1 MSTYTLEG
9 DDLEH
14 LLARVPDELGPDA
27 TIVAANKL
35 RSGGIAGF
43 FSKEAYEVVVEVD
56 DGSAPGPAVED
67 FAFPELPDDGS
78 TESTVPAL
86 IASPKARTGRGARA
100 SRDEGFAAVLG
111 RMVRDAGDG
120 DRAPESVLVAHGQ
133 DEAGFG
139 LAPTPAP
146 APASADPIA
155 PSELLPARSPSPVRR
170 SAPVAIESFD
180 RRRLSRIGLPD
191 TLATSVAATTGDATM
206 ALLHLF
212 DRLPRPDALP
222 QAQGSVIAVLGNR
235 QAAVEIA
242 ERFAQQLGTNPSDVL
257 VATRTGRAKLDDDR
271 RIDSV
276 DTALERRRSWRRRR
290 RPTVVAIESAV
301 GRKHTSWAANLLEA
315 LEPTQVWG
323 VVEATRKAEDIRD
336 WAVQVGGLD
345 ALAVLGLDDTA
356 SPATVLSVGVP
367 VGLLDG
373 EEATP
378 LRWTS
383 IVTARLLE
391 AA

>member
-14 LLARVPDELGPDA
+14 LLARVPDELGPGA

-56 DGSAPGPAVED
+56 DAGIRSFDDPEVED
-67 FAFPELPDDGS
+67 FAFPELPHVDADADADAVI
-78 TESTVPAL
+78 TPTVAAPV
-86 IASPKARTGRGARA
+86 PRGARA
-100 SRDEGFAAVLG
+100 RATRDEGFAAVLG
-111 RMVRDAGDG
+111 RMVRDAGAG
-120 DRAPESVLVAHGQ
+120 DRGPDTSRPTDTPFEPMVPAVIDRP
-133 DEAGFG
+133 AGPPG
-139 LAPTPAP
+139 HEVV
-146 APASADPIA
+146 
-155 PSELLPARSPSPVRR
+155 PSRTSSPVRR
-170 SAPVAIESFD
+170 SAAPAVTGLD
-180 RRRLSRIGLPD
+180 RARLGRVGLPD
-191 TLATSVAATTGDATM
+191 TLACSVAAATGDATM

-212 DRLPRPDALP
+212 DRLPRPSNLP
-222 QAQGSVIAVLGNR
+222 QQQGSVIAVLGNR
-235 QAAVEIA
+235 HAALEVA

-257 VATRTGRAKLDDDR
+257 VATRTGRAKIDEDR

-290 RPTVVAIESAV
+290 RPTVVAIESV
-301 GRKHTSWAANLLEA
+301 IDRKHTSWAANLLEA

-323 VVEATRKAEDIRD
+323 VVEASRKSEDIRE

-345 ALAVLGLDDTA
+345 ALAVHGLEDTA

-373 EEATP
+373 EEATS

>member
-14 LLARVPDELGPDA
+14 LLARVPDELGPEA

-35 RSGGIAGF
+35 RTGGIAGF

-56 DGSAPGPAVED
+56 DGAPEARAIED
-67 FAFPELPDDGS
+67 FAFPELPGDEATDEAATPTAIDTRARSGRS
-78 TESTVPAL
+78 
-86 IASPKARTGRGARA
+86 ARTA
-100 SRDEGFAAVLG
+100 RDEGFAAVLG
-111 RMVRDAGDG
+111 RMVRDAGAG
-120 DRAPESVLVAHGQ
+120 DRGP
-133 DEAGFG
+133 D
-139 LAPTPAP
+139 LAPVTTLDGPAVEPPLPTTIGSISSAP
-146 APASADPIA
+146 AP
-155 PSELLPARSPSPVRR
+155 ELLPARSSSPVRR
-170 SAPVAIESFD
+170 TNPAPIESFD
-180 RRRLSRIGLPD
+180 RLRLSRVGLPD
-191 TLATSVAATTGDATM
+191 TLASTVASSTGDATM
-206 ALLHLF
+206 ALLHIF

-222 QAQGSVIAVLGNR
+222 KVQGSVIAVLGNR
-235 QAAVEIA
+235 QAALEVA
-242 ERFAQQLGTNPSDVL
+242 ERFAQQLGTDPSDVL
-257 VATRTGRAKLDDDR
+257 VATRTGRAKVDEER

-290 RPTVVAIESAV
+290 RPTVVAIESAI

-336 WAVQVGGLD
+336 WAVHVGGLD
-345 ALAVLGLDDTA
+345 ALAVHGLDDTA
-356 SPATVLSVGVP
+356 SPASVLSVGVP

>member
-9 DDLEH
+9 DDLET

-35 RSGGIAGF
+35 RTGGIAGF
-43 FSKEAYEVVVEVD
+43 FSKEAYEVVVEVG
-56 DGSAPGPAVED
+56 DGEGLGPAATGTVED
-67 FAFPELPDDGS
+67 FAFPELDLDPGGDG
-78 TESTVPAL
+78 AL
-86 IASPKARTGRGARA
+86 GPSAADRSAAARSA
-100 SRDEGFAAVLG
+100 RDEGFAAVLG
-111 RMVRDAGDG
+111 RMVRDAGAG
-120 DRAPESVLVAHGQ
+120 DRGPEPPSATPAEDGAL
-133 DEAGFG
+133 ELAGPAERIP
-139 LAPTPAP
+139 APTPVQDLVPVRGA
-146 APASADPIA
+146 
-155 PSELLPARSPSPVRR
+155 SPVRR
-170 SAPVAIESFD
+170 TGPPPVPSFD
-180 RRRLSRIGLPD
+180 RRRLSRVGLPD
-191 TLATSVAATTGDATM
+191 ALASSVAATTGDATM

-212 DRLPRPDALP
+212 DRLPRPDGLP
-222 QAQGSVIAVLGNR
+222 QQQGSVIAVLGNR
-235 QAAVEIA
+235 QAALEVA
-242 ERFAQQLGTNPSDVL
+242 ERFAEQLGTSPSDVL
-257 VATRTGRAKLDDDR
+257 VATRTNRVKLDEDR

-290 RPTVVAIESAV
+290 RPTVVAIESTV
-301 GRKHTSWAANLLEA
+301 GRKQTSWTANLLEA

-323 VVEATRKAEDIRD
+323 VVEASRKAEDIRE

-345 ALAVLGLDDTA
+345 ALAVHGVDDTA
-356 SPATVLSVGVP
+356 SPATVLAVGVP

-383 IVTARLLE
+383 LLTARLLE